1 MLSPFQLWLLNTVVR
16 IALVVVCVLLPERVK
31 GGHPEMSQIL
41 FPIEDCGVFKCLN
54 TTFTSNV
61 VR

>member
-1 MLSPFQLWLLNTVVR
+1 MLSAFQLWLPSTVLL

-31 GGHPEMSQIL
+31 GGQPEMSQIL
-41 FPIEDCGVFKCLN
+41 FPVEDCGVFKCLN
-54 TTFTSNV
+54 TTSTSNV